1 MNLQRF
7 IKSYWAALV
16 GVAVLFWL
24 EVRMDW
30 TGLLY
35 ESEAQRTA
43 NILLLVVSFISV
55 LIWSYDRRLE
65 QRSAEL
71 LQIVLLVCEAYMV
84 NVDVFSNRLNHWTD
98 LFTYGWN
105 LTWVICGVSE
115 LFLVSG
121 LLIKALR
128 SVLQVVFHLFA
139 CLKESVLWVEQA
151 VRQCDKSIVPEV
163 VFGVVVYM
171 LVKDGLPSGLLGMGG
186 FGVIWMVLC
195 AFWRLFKTERKRLS
209 VEAKNIPFREIFSVV
224 LDGIFLIGCVVLVF
238 WPATNDLVADMWIR
252 VVVVAVFL
260 IVIKKMLK
268 QDMVRRL
275 GEKIGIKSVD
285 LWPIA
290 VACVLMCVGCLEI
303 EILIRGNQVKLEDV
317 ATMVGLLKDALEIII
332 DVFQGGL

>member
-186 FGVIWMVLC
+186 FGVIWMGLC
-195 AFWRLFKTERKRLS
+195 TFWRLFKTERKRLS

-290 VACVLMCVGCLEI
+290 AACVLMCVGCLEI